1 VALEDGQPEEA
12 YVGVQVSVTREDFLR
27 RENRKAQKENLSL
40 WRSMDFVL
48 LLVSLALSLF
58 GIMAV
63 YVAGTDARETYA
75 INQALGFVVGL
86 AGAIP
91 LAIIDYRVW
100 KRFLRPAY
108 GLVIVM
114 LLAVTLLG
122 VAAGG
127 ATRWIAIGPVQVQP
141 SEFAKPLMIVVLAG
155 FLAEK
160 AVGQHGVFF
169 KALGIIAVPGLL
181 VFVQPD
187 LGTALVFGA
196 VFFVMSY
203 VAGARLLQLGAL
215 VAAAVVAAVVSVK
228 LGILEEYQVARLTA
242 FMNPSETD
250 TVGYQVAQSKMA
262 IGSGGLTG
270 KGFDATTLA
279 NLGFL
284 PEDHTD
290 FIFSN
295 LAERFGFV
303 GSVTLVFL
311 FFLLIWRILHVA
323 TTSRDRFGVLIA
335 VGIGTMFLFHVFV
348 NVGMTMGIMPVTGIP
363 LPFISYGRSS
373 LVVSVMSLGMLQ
385 SIAMRS
391 RSEVSKHPKV

>member
-1 VALEDGQPEEA
+1 
-12 YVGVQVSVTREDFLR
+12 
-27 RENRKAQKENLSL
+27 
-40 WRSMDFVL
+40 
-48 LLVSLALSLF
+48 
-58 GIMAV
+58 
-63 YVAGTDARETYA
+63 
-75 INQALGFVVGL
+75 
-86 AGAIP
+86 
-91 LAIIDYRVW
+91 
-100 KRFLRPAY
+100 
-108 GLVIVM
+108 
-114 LLAVTLLG
+114 
-122 VAAGG
+122 
-127 ATRWIAIGPVQVQP
+127 
-141 SEFAKPLMIVVLAG
+141 
-155 FLAEK
+155 
-160 AVGQHGVFF
+160 
-169 KALGIIAVPGLL
+169 
-181 VFVQPD
+181 VQPD

-228 LGILEEYQVARLTA
+228 LGILEKYQVARLTA